1 MIKKWDIYK
10 MSKIKKKIFDIS
22 TIGITDGAGA
32 AIAAVF
38 WFYIASELGPENYG
52 ELTYLISIASVVSGI
67 ALFGSHHTILVLTG
81 KKVDIHAT
89 LYMITMLANVIGS
102 IIIFILFFNLGVSLL
117 IIGYS
122 LFALVSADL
131 LGRKLYKSYSKYIIT
146 QKILLVVFGI
156 GLYYLIGE
164 NGIIIGIGLAHVH
177 LILRIVKSIKNSKI
191 NFKVIKERKEFIFN
205 NWAIGIT
212 GLVYGSV
219 DKLIIGSFIGFG
231 LLGNYSLGLQ
241 FYSILNLLPSMT
253 VKYFIGQDIS
263 KIPNKKLK
271 KIVVLIAIGV
281 AILGSTV
288 GPSVISYVFPKFI
301 ESENIIRI
309 ISWTLVPATIQA
321 VYHYPKLWTAE
332 KNNIILIAS
341 IINAVTQIIGII
353 ILGTLYSGVG
363 VALSM
368 VLSSVFGLIF
378 TFIMTKFFLK
388 LN

>member
-1 MIKKWDIYK
+1 
-10 MSKIKKKIFDIS
+10 MSNTKKKIFELS
-22 TIGITDGAGA
+22 TIGLTDGVGA

-38 WFYIASELGPENYG
+38 WFYIASQLGPENYG
-52 ELTYLISIASVVSGI
+52 ELSYLISIAALVSGI
-67 ALFGSHHTILVLTG
+67 AIFGSNHTILVLTG

-89 LYMITMLANVIGS
+89 LYMITMLANVVGS
-102 IIIFILFFNLGVSLL
+102 IIIFILFFNLGISLL

-156 GLYYLIGE
+156 GFYYLIGE
-164 NGIIIGIGLAHVH
+164 NGILIGIGLAHVH
-177 LILRIVKSIKNSKI
+177 LIFCIVKSFKNSKI
-191 NFKVIKERKEFIFN
+191 NLKVIKERKEFVFN
-205 NWAIGIT
+205 NLAIGVVGI
-212 GLVYGSV
+212 VYGSI

-271 KIVVLIAIGV
+271 KIVILIAIGV
-281 AILGSTV
+281 AILGSTL
-288 GPSVISYVFPKFI
+288 GPTVISYVFPKFI

-309 ISWTLVPATIQA
+309 ISWTLIPATIQS
-321 VYHYPKLWTAE
+321 VYHYPKLWVAE

-341 IINAVTQIIGII
+341 IINAVTQISGII

-368 VLSSVFGLIF
+368 VLSSVLGLIF
-378 TFIMTKFFLK
+378 TFVMTKFFLK

>member
-1 MIKKWDIYK
+1 
-10 MSKIKKKIFDIS
+10 MSNIKKKIFELS
-22 TIGITDGAGA
+22 TIGLTDGAGA

-38 WFYIASELGPENYG
+38 WFYIASQLGPENYG
-52 ELTYLISIASVVSGI
+52 ELTYLISISALVSGI

-156 GLYYLIGE
+156 GFYYLIGE

-378 TFIMTKFFLK
+378 TFTMIKFFLK

>member
-1 MIKKWDIYK
+1 
-10 MSKIKKKIFDIS
+10 MSNIKKKIFELS
-22 TIGITDGAGA
+22 TIGLTDGAGA

-38 WFYIASELGPENYG
+38 WFYIASQLGPENYG
-52 ELTYLISIASVVSGI
+52 ELTYLISISALVSGI

>member
-1 MIKKWDIYK
+1 
-10 MSKIKKKIFDIS
+10 MSNTKKKIFELS
-22 TIGITDGAGA
+22 TIGLTDGVGA

-38 WFYIASELGPENYG
+38 WFYIASQLGPENYG
-52 ELTYLISIASVVSGI
+52 ELTYLVSISALVSGI
-67 ALFGSHHTILVLTG
+67 AIFGSNHTILVLTG

-89 LYMITMLANVIGS
+89 LYMITMLANVVGS
-102 IIIFILFFNLGVSLL
+102 IIIFILFFNLGISLL

-156 GLYYLIGE
+156 GFYYLIGE
-164 NGIIIGIGLAHVH
+164 NGILIGIALAHTH
-177 LILRIVKSIKNSKI
+177 LIICVAKSIKNSKI
-191 NFKVIKERKEFIFN
+191 NFNLIKEKKKFILN
-205 NWAIGIT
+205 NWAITIS
-212 GLVYGSV
+212 GLVYGSI
-219 DKLIIGSFIGFG
+219 DKLVIGSFIGFG
-231 LLGNYSLGLQ
+231 ILGNYSLGLQ
-241 FYSILNLLPSMT
+241 FYSLLNLLPTMI

-263 KIPNKKLK
+263 GIPNKKLK
-271 KIVVLIAIGV
+271 KMVVLIAIGI
-281 AILGSTV
+281 AILGSTI
-288 GPSVISYVFPKFI
+288 GPTIVSYVFPKFA
-301 ESENIIRI
+301 ESENIVQI

>member
-1 MIKKWDIYK
+1 
-10 MSKIKKKIFDIS
+10 
-22 TIGITDGAGA
+22 
-32 AIAAVF
+32 
-38 WFYIASELGPENYG
+38 
-52 ELTYLISIASVVSGI
+52 
-67 ALFGSHHTILVLTG
+67 
-81 KKVDIHAT
+81 
-89 LYMITMLANVIGS
+89 
-102 IIIFILFFNLGVSLL
+102 
-117 IIGYS
+117 
-122 LFALVSADL
+122 
-131 LGRKLYKSYSKYIIT
+131 
-146 QKILLVVFGI
+146 
-156 GLYYLIGE
+156 
-164 NGIIIGIGLAHVH
+164 
-177 LILRIVKSIKNSKI
+177 
-191 NFKVIKERKEFIFN
+191 
-205 NWAIGIT
+205 
-212 GLVYGSV
+212 
-219 DKLIIGSFIGFG
+219 
-231 LLGNYSLGLQ
+231 
-241 FYSILNLLPSMT
+241 MT

-288 GPSVISYVFPKFI
+288 GPSVILYVFPKFI